1 MINLDLLEFK
11 SSDAD
16 VAFDEAYAASIQY
29 LKDTDWQVIAKYE
42 RKRAI
47 PDEVQAKRKA
57 ALDVVTAEPATET

>member
-1 MINLDLLEFK
+1 MIDFSQAKQIQREYDKDFDIAYTD
-11 SSDAD
+11 S
-16 VAFDEAYAASIQY
+16 VAY
-29 LKDTDWQVIAKYE
+29 LKETDWQVIAKYE